1 LLHKASKDLSFHGAQ
16 GGVFTPFN
24 RQTDEPFPKPA
35 ASFRIITFPFES
47 LQILYVGQ
55 TSNGVQSLV
64 SQLTVLENPPPNH
77 GLSET
82 PDKTYRKL
90 YLG

>member
-1 LLHKASKDLSFHGAQ
+1 VGFSRHSIVKLTSRFQSQPL
-16 GGVFTPFN
+16 VFAPSH
-24 RQTDEPFPKPA
+24 FPSSHFKF
-35 ASFRIITFPFES
+35 S
-47 LQILYVGQ
+47 YVGQ

-77 GLSET
+77 GLSEI